1 MVDQSAE
8 ADSYFVPERW
18 WPGSFATS
26 ATWTVGARPAQRTT
40 A

>member
-8 ADSYFVPERW
+8 ADFYIVRERW
-18 WPGSFATS
+18 RPGSFAVS
-26 ATWTVGARPAQRTT
+26 ATWTVGAGPAQRTT